1 MPPKKTATLKK
12 ATVASSS
19 LSRAAR
25 ASPAPRKKTGRDE
38 GLKASDVSDTSSE
51 HSVCPICENVIVDA
65 GETTVGEDAIYCE
78 GQCKKWI
85 HRCCA
90 GLAKHEFLE
99 LKDEDT
105 AYSCLR
111 CTARAQGEA
120 IEELRGMVQTLAT
133 QLEELRVTVSSQQP
147 TTTCLTDSPS
157 WSEIVR
163 EKKTR
168 DHKPSKGGNGGRYEH
183 SNHNGKAKQD
193 GAGKSSK
200 NRGKRGAYS
209 HGPSTY
215 THEQHNGQPQ
225 SQSQSQPQK
234 SCPRKPLPGKRK
246 VWGTMKICPSTTVK
260 SVISQLT
267 CITDTSI
274 QVKRKYKMAESG
286 KVAKWWHVVSGDE
299 GTMAKL
305 EEEWGKVQI
314 QTSWVIKPCLS
325 YVDEIPGSISINP
338 VSDELRAMPITPSPS
353 PSPLSTQS
361 QVTDEG
367 NAQEAASSTPTTSVA
382 ENSDTNSVNKV
393 PSDNSPFLG
402 ER

>member
-1 MPPKKTATLKK
+1 MLKK
-12 ATVASSS
+12 AAVASSS

-38 GLKASDVSDTSSE
+38 GVKAPDMSDTSSE

-105 AYSCLR
+105 TYSCLR

-120 IEELRGMVQTLAT
+120 IEQLRGTVQALAT
-133 QLEELRVTVSSQQP
+133 QLEELRATVSSQQS
-147 TTTCLTDSPS
+147 TTCLTDSPS

-163 EKKTR
+163 EKTR
-168 DHKPSKGGNGGRYEH
+168 GHKPSKGGNGGRCEH
-183 SNHNGKAKQD
+183 SNHNGRAKQD

-209 HGPSTY
+209 HGPNTY
-215 THEQHNGQPQ
+215 TQEQRNGQPQ
-225 SQSQSQPQK
+225 SRSQPQE
-234 SCPRKPLPGKRK
+234 SCQRKPLPGKWK

-274 QVKRKYKMAESG
+274 QVK
-286 KVAKWWHVVSGDE
+286 
-299 GTMAKL
+299 
-305 EEEWGKVQI
+305 
-314 QTSWVIKPCLS
+314 
-325 YVDEIPGSISINP
+325 
-338 VSDELRAMPITPSPS
+338 
-353 PSPLSTQS
+353 
-361 QVTDEG
+361 
-367 NAQEAASSTPTTSVA
+367 
-382 ENSDTNSVNKV
+382 
-393 PSDNSPFLG
+393 
-402 ER
+402 